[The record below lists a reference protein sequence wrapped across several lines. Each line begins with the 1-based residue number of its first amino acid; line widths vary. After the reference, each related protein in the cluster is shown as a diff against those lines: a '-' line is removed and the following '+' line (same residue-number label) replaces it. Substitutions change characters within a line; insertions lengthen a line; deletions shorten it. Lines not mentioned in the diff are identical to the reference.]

1 MYLNHDS
8 ENGDDLM
15 RRVVVDVQNTLF
27 SDAIAV
33 SLRSFDSDFEVTI
46 SEDPRETADMCAYYS
61 ANILIMEATSL
72 NYSGYDERMKITSE
86 VRRTLPNCKV
96 VLIVDENAEQK
107 LAEKV
112 RLAKK
117 DGLIDSFIYS
127 SVSSSYL
134 AAVIDSL

>member
-1 MYLNHDS
+1 
-8 ENGDDLM
+8 
-15 RRVVVDVQNTLF
+15 
-27 SDAIAV
+27 
-33 SLRSFDSDFEVTI
+33 
-46 SEDPRETADMCAYYS
+46 
-61 ANILIMEATSL
+61 MEATSL